1 MIEVPAVETVQS
13 IFTAASYYGYVGIA
27 VAAAFL
33 LYGVD
38 RIDPSTRG
46 SYLFRLLL
54 IPATV
59 VFWPVILWRW
69 ALVGRMGSE
78 Q

>member
-1 MIEVPAVETVQS
+1 MIEVPAVATAQG
-13 IFTAASYYGYVGIA
+13 IFAAASYYGYIGIA
-27 VAAAFL
+27 VAAFFL
-33 LYGVD
+33 LYGID

-54 IPATV
+54 IPAAV

-69 ALVGRMGSE
+69 ASIARAGAKP
-78 Q
+78 

>member
-1 MIEVPAVETVQS
+1 MIEVPAVETAQG
-13 IFTAASYYGYVGIA
+13 IFAAASYYGYAGIA
-27 VAAAFL
+27 VAAFFL

-46 SYLFRLLL
+46 SYLFRLFL

-59 VFWPVILWRW
+59 VFWPVILWRG
-69 ALVGRMGSE
+69 AIAMRAE
-78 Q
+78 EKP